1 MNILQYPQRM
11 MVRWLMLLGLIF
23 GEVEAQ
29 EMIDLY
35 PDEIPN
41 AKETTLLNSEA
52 DSSGLIRR
60 VIRPTLEVFLP
71 EKGEAT
77 GAAVVIC
84 PGGGYA
90 VLVYEAEGVRTAQEL
105 AKNGVAALVLKYRLP
120 DESLVSNY
128 TQVPLQDTQQALKV
142 TRENAQQWGIDP
154 AKVGIM
160 GFSAGGH
167 LASTAATHFD
177 TSLVENDRST
187 SLRPDFQILIY
198 PVISMQDRLTHGGSR
213 TNLLGERPSAEL
225 IKQYSNEQQVSGQTP
240 PAFITHAGDD
250 EVVGVDNSIDYYQA
264 LRRQGIAAELHLY
277 PEGGHGFVLSQP
289 PKEWMAPLFR
299 WMRHSGWIDSQ

>member
-90 VLVYEAEGVRTAQEL
+90 VLVYEAEGVRTAQ
-105 AKNGVAALVLKYRLP
+105 
-120 DESLVSNY
+120 
-128 TQVPLQDTQQALKV
+128 
-142 TRENAQQWGIDP
+142 
-154 AKVGIM
+154 
-160 GFSAGGH
+160 
-167 LASTAATHFD
+167 
-177 TSLVENDRST
+177 
-187 SLRPDFQILIY
+187 
-198 PVISMQDRLTHGGSR
+198 
-213 TNLLGERPSAEL
+213 
-225 IKQYSNEQQVSGQTP
+225 
-240 PAFITHAGDD
+240 
-250 EVVGVDNSIDYYQA
+250 
-264 LRRQGIAAELHLY
+264 
-277 PEGGHGFVLSQP
+277 
-289 PKEWMAPLFR
+289 
-299 WMRHSGWIDSQ
+299 